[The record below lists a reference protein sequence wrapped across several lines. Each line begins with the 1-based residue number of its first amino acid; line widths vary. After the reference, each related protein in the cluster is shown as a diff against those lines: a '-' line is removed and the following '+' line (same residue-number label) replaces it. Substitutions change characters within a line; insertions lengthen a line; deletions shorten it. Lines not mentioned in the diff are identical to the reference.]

1 MLEGA
6 ECLCAG
12 CGREVYLLPS
22 LHHLTSACCAC
33 DVNLRLHN
41 MLRCPD
47 SLGPSLAQLAAG
59 AGGTREARQ
68 VNVYLRSLETGSV
81 L

>member
-1 MLEGA
+1 
-6 ECLCAG
+6 
-12 CGREVYLLPS
+12 
-22 LHHLTSACCAC
+22 
-33 DVNLRLHN
+33 

-59 AGGTREARQ
+59 AGGTRKARQ
-68 VNVYLRSLETGSV
+68 VNVYSRSLETGSV